1 MRKKVSKKMNED
13 YVKYLRMNLAKQK
26 NNEWGRKLKI
36 VIYVL
41 LILWIVSFFTAKIVS
56 EDMGNKVAFI
66 PIEGAIVGA
75 SSDFPFSSGVL
86 SSQTIV
92 KFLENA
98 EKNKAVKAVVLEINS
113 PGGTVVAS
121 KEIMSVVKEMD
132 KPVVAW
138 IREIGT
144 SGAYWVASASDY
156 IIADEMSLTGS
167 IGVNA
172 AYLEFSGLMNEYG
185 VGYEDLKAGEYKDIG
200 NPYEKLIGKEKKI
213 LQEKIEIIHEA
224 FIESVAENRG
234 LDVESVKEF
243 SEGLYYLGVEGMDLG
258 LIDEFGGKKEAKL
271 KAEELAGYGNLT
283 EVKYEV
289 DKSGFFG
296 IFDKLSSNGAYS
308 VGRGVGDSLV
318 ESSVRNYG
326 VPKA

>member
-1 MRKKVSKKMNED
+1 MRKVSRGLDKE
-13 YVKYLRMNLAKQK
+13 YVKRVRMSMAEQK
-26 NNEWGRKLKI
+26 SNDWGRKLKV

-41 LILWIVSFFTAKIVS
+41 VILWLISFFTGKILA
-56 EDMGNKVAFI
+56 EDLGNKVAFI

-75 SSDFPFSSGVL
+75 SSDFPFASGIV

-92 KFLENA
+92 EFLESA
-98 EKNKAVKAVVLEINS
+98 KKNKAVKAIILEINS

-121 KEIMSVVKEMD
+121 KEVMTAVKEMD

-200 NPYEKLIGKEKKI
+200 NPYEKLKGREKEI
-213 LQEKIEIIHEA
+213 LQEKIEIIHAA
-224 FIESVAENRG
+224 FIESVAENREM
-234 LDVESVKEF
+234 DVENVKEF
-243 SEGLYYLGVEGMDLG
+243 SEGLYYLGVEGMELG

-271 KAEELAGYGNLT
+271 KAEELADVGNLT
-283 EVKYEV
+283 EARYAVKKPGLLGV
-289 DKSGFFG
+289 
-296 IFDKLSSNGAYS
+296 FDKLSIDGAYG

-318 ESSVRNYG
+318 ESSVKNYG